1 MPFPSSRS
9 CIAFIISSLVLH
21 QLSQTF
27 GDRWTADDKKIKCLI
42 IASIDEQEHDEVNE
56 ECYKVYDSPSS
67 ETETEYYDIKNVRL
81 TTSGEVMNE
90 SLLASVYERLKIV
103 ARKRR
108 DFLVELVSKNPN
120 RSVLYTED

>member
-1 MPFPSSRS
+1 M
-9 CIAFIISSLVLH
+9 
-21 QLSQTF
+21 
-27 GDRWTADDKKIKCLI
+27 
-42 IASIDEQEHDEVNE
+42 NE
-56 ECYKVYDSPSS
+56 ECYKIYDSPAS

-90 SLLASVYERLKIV
+90 SLLTSVYERLKIV

-108 DFLVELVSKNPN
+108 DFLVELICKNPN

>member
-1 MPFPSSRS
+1 M
-9 CIAFIISSLVLH
+9 
-21 QLSQTF
+21 
-27 GDRWTADDKKIKCLI
+27 I

-56 ECYKVYDSPSS
+56 ECYKIYDSPSS

-81 TTSGEVMNE
+81 TMSGEFLNE
-90 SLLASVYERLKIV
+90 GLLTSVYERLKIV

-108 DFLVELVSKNPN
+108 DFLVELISKNPS

>member
-1 MPFPSSRS
+1 MPSSRS

-21 QLSQTF
+21 QLSQTL
-27 GDRWTADDKKIKCLI
+27 GDRWTDDDKKIKCLI

-56 ECYKVYDSPSS
+56 ECYKIYDSPSS

-81 TTSGEVMNE
+81 TMSGEFLNE
-90 SLLASVYERLKIV
+90 GLLTSVYERLKIV

-108 DFLVELVSKNPN
+108 DFLVELISKNPS